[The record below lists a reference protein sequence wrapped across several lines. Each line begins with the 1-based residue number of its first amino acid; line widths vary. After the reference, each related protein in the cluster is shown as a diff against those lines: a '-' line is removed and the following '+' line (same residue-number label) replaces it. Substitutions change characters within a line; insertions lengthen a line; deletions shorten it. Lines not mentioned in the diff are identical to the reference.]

1 MAMEYVMEPFRIKMV
16 EPIKKTTR
24 EYRLQCLKEANY
36 NMFSLHSEDVY
47 IDMQTDSGT
56 GANSD
61 RQYAA
66 MMTADESY
74 GGARGYY
81 QVLAAVQDIFGYQYA
96 QPVHQGRACE
106 KVLFP
111 CLLGPGKFAIANHFF
126 DTTNGHVVLTGAR
139 AINLVCEESKH
150 SDIPAPFK
158 GNMDLDAL
166 EATIQEKGAENIGMV
181 LMTITNN
188 SVGGQPVSMANL
200 RGASQ
205 IARKYGI
212 PFVLDAARYAENA
225 YFIKTREEGYAD
237 KTIKEIIKEE
247 FSYADAFTMS
257 AKKDAIS
264 SMGGII
270 GVREDEKLIQAVR
283 LRTIPNEGF
292 LTYGGLSGRDIA
304 AMAVGLYEGIDED
317 FLAYRIGQTQYF
329 GEKLHDMGIP
339 LQYPVGGN
347 AIYLDSGAIMKHIPW
362 YEFPAQ
368 ALSAA
373 LYLEGGIRGGDIGS
387 LSMDRDPDTH
397 EQVRADIEF
406 CRLCVYRRVY
416 TRAHLDYAADVIK
429 YVADHAENYSGYR
442 ILEETPILRHFTVK
456 LEPLQELK

>member
-1 MAMEYVMEPFRIKMV
+1 MAMKYVMEPFRIKMV

-24 EYRLQCLKEANY
+24 EYRLECLKKADY

-56 GANSD
+56 GANSQE
-61 RQYAA
+61 QYAA

-81 QVLAAVQDIFGYQYA
+81 KVLAAVQDIFGYQYA

-111 CLLGPGKFAIANHFF
+111 CLLASGKYAISNHFF

-139 AINLVCEESKH
+139 AINLPCEESKH
-150 SDIPAPFK
+150 ADIPAPFK
-158 GNMDLDAL
+158 GNMDVEKL
-166 EATIQEKGAENIGMV
+166 EATIQEKGAENIGMI

-200 RGASQ
+200 RATSE
-205 IARKYGI
+205 IAKRYGI
-212 PFVLDAARYAENA
+212 PFIIDAARYAENA

-237 KTIKEIIKEE
+237 KSVREIVKEE

-257 AKKDAIS
+257 AKKDAIA
-264 SMGGII
+264 SMGGIV
-270 GVREDEKLIQAVR
+270 GVRENEDLIKAVR
-283 LRTIPNEGF
+283 LKVIPNEGF

-304 AMAVGLYEGIDED
+304 AMAVGLYEGIDDD
-317 FLAYRIGQTQYF
+317 FLAYRIGQTQYL
-329 GEKLHDMGIP
+329 GERLHDMGIP
-339 LQYPVGGN
+339 FQYPVGGN
-347 AIYLDSGAIMKHIPW
+347 AIYLDSAAIMKHIPW
-362 YEFPAQ
+362 NEFPAQ
-368 ALSAA
+368 ALSVA

-387 LSMDRDPDTH
+387 LSLDRDPDTH
-397 EQVRADIEF
+397 EQQRADIEF
-406 CRLCVYRRVY
+406 CRLCLARRVY
-416 TRAHLDYAADVIK
+416 TQAHLDYVANVIK
-429 YVADHAENYSGYR
+429 YCADHASDYPGYK
-442 ILEETPILRHFTVK
+442 ILEETPVLRHFTVK
-456 LEPLQELK
+456 LAPLSEVK

>member
-1 MAMEYVMEPFRIKMV
+1 MAIKYVMEPFRIKMV
-16 EPIKKTTR
+16 EPIKPTTR
-24 EYRLQCLKEANY
+24 EYRLECLKNANY

-56 GANSD
+56 GANSSA
-61 RQYAA
+61 QYAA

-81 QVLAAVQDIFGYQYA
+81 QVKAAVQDIFGYQYA
-96 QPVHQGRACE
+96 QPVHQGRAAE
-106 KVLFP
+106 KILFP
-111 CLLGPGKFAIANHFF
+111 ILLGPGKVAIANHFF
-126 DTTNGHVVLTGAR
+126 DTTNGHVVSTGAR

-150 SDIPAPFK
+150 ADIPAPFK
-158 GNMDLDAL
+158 GNIDLEAL
-166 EATIQEKGAENIGMV
+166 DATIQEKGAENVGMI

-188 SVGGQPVSMANL
+188 SVGGQPVSMANI
-200 RGASQ
+200 RETSK
-205 IARKYGI
+205 IAKKYGI
-212 PFVLDAARYAENA
+212 PFIIDAARYAENA

-237 KTIKEIIKEE
+237 KSIKEIIKEC

-257 AKKDAIS
+257 AKKDPIA

-270 GVREDEKLIQAVR
+270 GVREDADLIKKVE

-292 LTYGGLSGRDIA
+292 LTYGGMSGRDIA
-304 AMAVGLYEGIDED
+304 AMAVGMYEGIDEN
-317 FLAYRIGQTQYF
+317 FLAYRVGQTQYL

-339 LQYPVGGN
+339 FQYPVGGN
-347 AIYLDSGAIMKHIPW
+347 AIYLDSAAIMKHIPW

-387 LSMDRDPDTH
+387 LSLDRDPDTH

-406 CRLCVYRRVY
+406 CRLCLFRRVY
-416 TRAHLDYAADVIK
+416 TQAHLDYVADVIK
-429 YVADHAENYSGYR
+429 YVADHAEDYSGYK
-442 ILEETPILRHFTVK
+442 ITEETPLLRHFTCK
-456 LEPLQELK
+456 LEPLAPLK